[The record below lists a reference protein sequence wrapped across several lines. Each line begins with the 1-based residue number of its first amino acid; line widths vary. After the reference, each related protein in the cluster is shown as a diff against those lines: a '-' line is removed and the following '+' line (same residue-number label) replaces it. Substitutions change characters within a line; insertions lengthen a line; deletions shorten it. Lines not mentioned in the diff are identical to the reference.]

1 MRRKQHPMSGTI
13 YEDLGDGLVKVT
25 KGSESGVFQCDGR
38 WVEGAV
44 TQADLHMLVW
54 VGGPN
59 LPPRANVSQRRMAV
73 TREFVR
79 D

>member
-1 MRRKQHPMSGTI
+1 MRKKRHAMSGTI
-13 YEDLGDGLVKVT
+13 YEEVGDGLVQVLNRD
-25 KGSESGVFQCDGR
+25 GRFGVFHCDGR
-38 WVEGAV
+38 WVEGEV

-59 LPPRANVSQRRMAV
+59 LPPGANVNQRRMPV
-73 TREFVR
+73 IDFIR